1 VWLNWKKSDWL
12 QRDSALGMG
21 PTLVA
26 TKKHFLPGVALS
38 KKILGFGLGRL
49 KSFSRI
55 ADTACVPNCVA
66 VDPKEEAE

>member
-1 VWLNWKKSDWL
+1 LH
-12 QRDSALGMG
+12 RDSALGMG

-38 KKILGFGLGRL
+38 KKILDFGLGRL
-49 KSFSRI
+49 KSCCRNA
-55 ADTACVPNCVA
+55 ADAAGVLRCVV